1 MDDLQ
6 EHSSAHTLSYVLHTV
21 CILINDHGKIGCI
34 EHAQFHRLCRP
45 ELGLIML
52 RPEAEAAL
60 RPLEVTPTSTYL
72 IERETDAMERGTAVN
87 TGPEANVEE
96 GRVVK
101 VAGGEGKAKGERGGE
116 VKVAEGERGGEVK
129 VVEGERGGDDREGGG
144 EGKVVEGERGGD
156 DREGGG
162 EVKVAE
168 VERGGDP
175 NASPEDWQTPPSSPP
190 LRKEEEEENMEVDKT
205 GQKVDE
211 SGSDSSS
218 DEGQHWGWP
227 QVSEQEREFP

>member
-1 MDDLQ
+1 M
-6 EHSSAHTLSYVLHTV
+6 
-21 CILINDHGKIGCI
+21 
-34 EHAQFHRLCRP
+34 
-45 ELGLIML
+45 
-52 RPEAEAAL
+52 
-60 RPLEVTPTSTYL
+60 EVG
-72 IERETDAMERGTAVN
+72 TDVN

-101 VAGGEGKAKGERGGE
+101 VAGGEGKAKEEKGGDDRE
-116 VKVAEGERGGEVK
+116 GGGKVKVAEGERGGE
-129 VVEGERGGDDREGGG
+129 
-144 EGKVVEGERGGD
+144 GKVAEGERGGD

-168 VERGGDP
+168 GERGGEGKVAEGERGGDP

-205 GQKVDE
+205 GQKADE

-218 DEGQHWGWP
+218 DEGRHWGWP

>member
-1 MDDLQ
+1 
-6 EHSSAHTLSYVLHTV
+6 
-21 CILINDHGKIGCI
+21 
-34 EHAQFHRLCRP
+34 
-45 ELGLIML
+45 
-52 RPEAEAAL
+52 
-60 RPLEVTPTSTYL
+60 
-72 IERETDAMERGTAVN
+72 MEGGTAVN

-101 VAGGEGKAKGERGGE
+101 VAESEGKAKGERGGDDREGGGE
-116 VKVAEGERGGEVK
+116 VKVAGGERGGDDREGGGEVK

-144 EGKVVEGERGGD
+144 E
-156 DREGGG
+156 
-162 EVKVAE
+162 VKVTE
-168 VERGGDP
+168 GERGGDP

-190 LRKEEEEENMEVDKT
+190 LRKEEEEESMEVDKT

-218 DEGQHWGWP
+218 DEGQRWGWP